1 MTGESHDDNGN
12 RNHEPGQEPE
22 STEVEGIPGGDSV
35 PVRPVGSPLLSDDAG
50 DAAAPSHGQEK
61 PTATASGLDARK
73 IASIEQTLALIENHL
88 HLPMIFPET
97 EKLREM
103 RENLPEVYQ
112 IYLDAAKSDVKSTE
126 IERTAP
132 YLVPDRYARRGQTYG
147 LIATVLV
154 LILVGYCV
162 YAGSTILAGI
172 FGTIDLIALVAV
184 FGANQKPKER

>member
-1 MTGESHDDNGN
+1 
-12 RNHEPGQEPE
+12 
-22 STEVEGIPGGDSV
+22 
-35 PVRPVGSPLLSDDAG
+35 
-50 DAAAPSHGQEK
+50 
-61 PTATASGLDARK
+61 
-73 IASIEQTLALIENHL
+73 
-88 HLPMIFPET
+88 
-97 EKLREM
+97 M
-103 RENLPEVYQ
+103 RENLPEVYK
-112 IYLDAAKSDVKSTE
+112 IYLAAAKSDVKATE

-132 YLVPDRYARRGQTYG
+132 FVVPDKYARRGQTYG